1 MKNIAFI
8 GLGVMGYPM
17 AGHLARHLAGHSAPK
32 GHNPEQEPKQGFN
45 VFVYNRTGSK
55 AAAWAEQ
62 YKAFGGK
69 ACSSIAEAVSQADV
83 VFSCVG
89 NDEDLRE
96 VACRADGILP
106 NMKHGMK
113 NGLEKGAIFVDHTTT
128 SAKMAEE
135 LARQAQAKGIHF
147 VDAPVS
153 GGQSGAEN
161 GCLTIM
167 GGGEEPIW
175 EQLARELFC
184 AYAKT
189 SVYMGPHGQGQR
201 AKMVNQICIS
211 GVLRGL
217 SEGLLLAQQAGLD
230 IPKLFGCL
238 KDGAAG
244 SWQMANRAETMALE
258 KFDFGFA
265 IEWMAKDLSYAL
277 AEAQKSG
284 LHLALAEESL
294 QQYRSLISQGHSRED
309 SSSIYRA
316 VQKAAQ
322 KT

>member
-8 GLGVMGYPM
+8 GLGVMGYPI
-17 AGHLARHLAGHSAPK
+17 AGHLAKHLAGHSAPK
-32 GHNPEQEPKQGFN
+32 GHNQESLGK
-45 VFVYNRTGSK
+45 VFVYNRTEAR
-55 AAAWAEQ
+55 AAAWAKE
-62 YKAFGGK
+62 YGAFSGK
-69 ACSSIAEAVSQADV
+69 ACSSIAEAVAQADV

-96 VACRADGILP
+96 VACRANGILP
-106 NMKHGMK
+106 NIK
-113 NGLEKGAIFVDHTTT
+113 EGAIFVDHTTT

-135 LARQAQAKGIHF
+135 LARQAQGKGVHF

-175 EQLARELFC
+175 ERLAQELFG

-189 SVYMGPHGQGQR
+189 AVYMGPHGQGQR

-230 IPKLFGCL
+230 IPRLFGCL

-244 SWQMANRAETMALE
+244 SWQMANRAHTMALE
-258 KFDFGFA
+258 QFDFGFA
-265 IEWMAKDLSYAL
+265 MEWMAKDLSYAL
-277 AEAQKSG
+277 EEAQKSG
-284 LHLALAEESL
+284 LHLALAEQTL
-294 QQYRSLISQGHSRED
+294 QQYRELIGQGRGRED

-322 KT
+322 KPESV

>member
-1 MKNIAFI
+1 MKHIAFI
-8 GLGVMGYPM
+8 GLGVMGYPI
-17 AGHLARHLAGHSAPK
+17 AGHLARHLAKNSDNQK
-32 GHNPEQEPKQGFN
+32 
-45 VFVYNRTGSK
+45 VFVYNRTQAK
-55 AAAWAEQ
+55 AAAWAKE
-62 YKAFGGK
+62 YAEFGGEARNDIAK
-69 ACSSIAEAVSQADV
+69 AVAQADV

-89 NDEDLRE
+89 NDEDLRQ
-96 VACRADGILP
+96 VACSPDGILP
-106 NMKHGMK
+106 NMK
-113 NGLEKGAIFVDHTTT
+113 EGAIFVDHTTT

-135 LARQAQAKGIHF
+135 LAQQAKGIHF

-167 GGGEEPIW
+167 GGGEREIW
-175 EQLARELFC
+175 EKLKKELFC

-189 SVYMGPHGQGQR
+189 AVYMGPNGQGQR

-230 IPKLFGCL
+230 IPELFGCL

-258 KFDFGFA
+258 QFDFGFA

-277 AEAQKSG
+277 EEAQKSG
-284 LHLALAEESL
+284 LHLALAEETL
-294 QQYRSLISQGHSRED
+294 QQYRELIGQGRGRED

-316 VQKAAQ
+316 VQKVAN